1 MFAAN
6 QNTSIAD
13 RANSGLNVTSN
24 DYSLILED
32 LYPVVGVLICTVGSI
47 GNFAVLFA
55 FLTQRKLRTKLNC
68 FLASLAFSDIL
79 LMGITVPLEL
89 EYHIRAK
96 FIHGVVI
103 CDLMYTIHFLALSSS
118 SLNLLAVSVY
128 RYITIAFPFSAKLAQ
143 PIHIVASIA
152 VLWLYAVITALLP
165 LMGWRSGPSSI
176 KFSLCVFMIEEEYVM
191 FILTVNWVLPA
202 VIVLIL
208 YVMIFRIARIH
219 AIKIAKQQVLREY
232 ERIRSPLFK
241 CAKTLGKI
249 AIVYLIC
256 WIPYVTKTI
265 LLLLYGPSV
274 PRAISLIFVLFY
286 YANSAINPFLYAGL
300 CTDFREV
307 FSECARKVYNKLSLL
322 CRRVSAFFHSVVSSL
337 CSDSSRT
344 GTHAT
349 ERSRLRRSR
358 KRARTRSRSSSQQ
371 PSVATFV

>member
-1 MFAAN
+1 
-6 QNTSIAD
+6 
-13 RANSGLNVTSN
+13 
-24 DYSLILED
+24 
-32 LYPVVGVLICTVGSI
+32 
-47 GNFAVLFA
+47 
-55 FLTQRKLRTKLNC
+55 
-68 FLASLAFSDIL
+68 
-79 LMGITVPLEL
+79 
-89 EYHIRAK
+89 
-96 FIHGVVI
+96 
-103 CDLMYTIHFLALSSS
+103 
-118 SLNLLAVSVY
+118 
-128 RYITIAFPFSAKLAQ
+128 
-143 PIHIVASIA
+143 
-152 VLWLYAVITALLP
+152 
-165 LMGWRSGPSSI
+165 
-176 KFSLCVFMIEEEYVM
+176 M

-256 WIPYVTKTI
+256 RIPYVTDKI
-265 LLLLYGPSV
+265 ILLLYGPSV

-307 FSECARKVYNKLSLL
+307 LSECARKVYNKLSLL
-322 CRRVSAFFHSVVSSL
+322 CRRISAFFHSVVSSL